1 MKEVLRSNQIAV
13 KGSLPYWNVENEDWK
28 LIQHRGSRKY
38 TGEIQH
44 FCHYSSTT
52 TPSRLM
58 KSIIASIAIVMLSY
72 LSLLA
77 QTSDNPE
84 IQRMYD
90 EDQSARKVANI
101 NWTELNKA
109 DALRRKRVDE
119 LLDSSKVRTGQDFYR
134 SAMIFQHGIDT
145 LASAKAI
152 QLMRQALVL
161 DTTVNRWLLAAAIDR
176 HLMRKGMPQIYGTQ
190 YVMMGQNGKWQRYQ
204 IDTTKVTDR
213 ERQAHHVETLAEQI
227 AKERRMNLRPIL
239 QYHEASK
246 STDETAAFI
255 RAEVQKGTSSL
266 YDVSEAAINSFGYK
280 LMDKPSEAVKI
291 FKLNTE
297 LYPTGFNTFDSY
309 GECLVKLGLK
319 KEAIAAYQKSL
330 ALNPQNT
337 NARSVLATLQAR

>member
-1 MKEVLRSNQIAV
+1 MK
-13 KGSLPYWNVENEDWK
+13 P
-28 LIQHRGSRKY
+28 
-38 TGEIQH
+38 
-44 FCHYSSTT
+44 F
-52 TPSRLM
+52 
-58 KSIIASIAIVMLSY
+58 IAIIIFAALACMPLF
-72 LSLLA
+72 A
-77 QTSDNPE
+77 QTSDNAE

-109 DALRRKRVDE
+109 DALRRRRVDE

-134 SAMIFQHGIDT
+134 SAMIFQHGTDT

-152 QLMRQALVL
+152 KLMKQALDL
-161 DTTVNRWLLAAAIDR
+161 DSTVNRWLLAAAIDR

-190 YVMMGQNGKWQRYQ
+190 YIMMGQNGKWQRYQ
-204 IDTTKVTDR
+204 IDTTKVTDQ
-213 ERQAHHVETLAEQI
+213 ERRAYHVETLAEQLV
-227 AKERRMNLRPIL
+227 KERRMNLRPIL
-239 QYHEASK
+239 EYHQTSK

-255 RAEVQKGTSSL
+255 RTEVQKGASSL

-280 LMDKPSEAVKI
+280 LMDSLSEAVKI

-309 GECLVKLGLK
+309 GECLLKLDRK

-330 ALNPQNT
+330 SLNPRNT
-337 NARSVLATLQAR
+337 NARSALATLQTR